1 MLCKT
6 AIGTTVLKGVN
17 FTQTIAQKQLE
28 RGLADNIRWQGNS
41 GAKLGF
47 MTWKEFIYP
56 SPKLQELYRLALCI
70 CGATI
75 LLGAWQDLNYHW
87 GLLTVIPFLFIYQ
100 FGSYLTHSRLIS
112 KSKKQV
118 LSIGMEFIDGVI
130 AGALIALVGF
140 DPIITLALGS
150 TFLITI
156 VGSMKPTAPLDIGG
170 TFIGLLT
177 GYWLLPIT
185 IDPGTAVQ
193 LMILLIAFAY
203 CLLNTNMARHTHFLL
218 ADQHDSVLR
227 QNDWLTLRTFHLSKY
242 LSPALRKAIL
252 TGKDVKAGTQEKT
265 LTVFFS
271 DMEGFTKLAENLD
284 PEQLTALLN
293 TYLTEMSEIAFR
305 FGGTVDKV
313 IGDSIMVFFGD
324 PESRGVRSDAISCVS
339 MALSM
344 KKAMTELQARWVIE
358 GIANPPALRMGIN
371 SGVCKVGNFGTENR
385 LDYTLLGRAVNLA
398 SRLESSAQSHEILV
412 SRDTYDLIKD
422 AVKCIDKGQIL
433 VKGFADPVNVFSV
446 VDLHKNLASSQPK
459 KRQAVV

>member
-1 MLCKT
+1 
-6 AIGTTVLKGVN
+6 
-17 FTQTIAQKQLE
+17 
-28 RGLADNIRWQGNS
+28 
-41 GAKLGF
+41 
-47 MTWKEFIYP
+47 MTWKKFIYP
-56 SPKLQELYRLALCI
+56 SPKLQELYRLALCV

-75 LLGAWQDLNYHW
+75 LLGAWRDLNYHW

-100 FGSYLTHSRLIS
+100 FGSYLTNSQLIS
-112 KSKKQV
+112 KGKKQI
-118 LSIGMEFIDGVI
+118 LAICMEFIDGLI
-130 AGALIALVGF
+130 AGVLIALVSF
-140 DPIITLALGS
+140 DPIITLALGA

-156 VGSMKPTAPLDIGG
+156 VGSMKPTAPLDLTG
-170 TFIGLLT
+170 TLLGALA

-185 IDPGTAVQ
+185 IDPSSAVQ
-193 LMILLIAFAY
+193 LMILLITFTY
-203 CLLNTNMARHTHFLL
+203 CLLNINMARHTHFLL
-218 ADQHDSVLR
+218 ADQHESVMR

-271 DMEGFTKLAENLD
+271 DMEGFTKLAEDLD

-305 FGGTVDKV
+305 FGGTIDKV

-324 PESRGVRSDAISCVS
+324 PESRGVRSDAVSCVS
-339 MALSM
+339 MALAM
-344 KKAMTELQARWVIE
+344 KRAMEELQARWAIE

-398 SRLESSAQSHEILV
+398 SRLESSAQSNEILV
-412 SRDTYDLIKD
+412 SKDTYDLIKD
-422 AVKCIDKGQIL
+422 AVKCVDKGQIL
-433 VKGFADPVNVFSV
+433 VKGFTEPVNVFSV
-446 VDLHKNLASSQPK
+446 IDLHKNLASSQPK